1 MIKILK
7 LIVGFT
13 VVMIVVYLSFV
24 IVIGL
29 IRSVK
34 EILDDK
40 Y

>member
-7 LIVGFT
+7 LIIGFT
-13 VVMIVVYLSFV
+13 VVMIVAYLSFV

>member
-13 VVMIVVYLSFV
+13 VMIVAYLSFV

>member
-13 VVMIVVYLSFV
+13 VVMIVAYLYFV